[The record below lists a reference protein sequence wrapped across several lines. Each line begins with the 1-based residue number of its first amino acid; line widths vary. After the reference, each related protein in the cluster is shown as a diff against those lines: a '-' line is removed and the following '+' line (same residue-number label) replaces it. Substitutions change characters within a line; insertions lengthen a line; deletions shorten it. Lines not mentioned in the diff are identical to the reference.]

1 MFLMKRSIVICP
13 AAEFP
18 PGERRIIDAGDG
30 RSIGVFNV
38 HGKYYALRN
47 LCPHEGAELC
57 RGLVTGMNEKT
68 SEVGEFHWTRE
79 GEILRCPWH
88 GWEFDILTGKS
99 VFNPNQV
106 RVATYETTVESFE
119 VGVDEGGMVTVRV

>member
-1 MFLMKRSIVICP
+1 MPEKRSIPICP
-13 AAEFP
+13 ASELP
-18 PGERRIIDAGDG
+18 PGERRIVDLGDG
-30 RSIGVFNV
+30 RSIGIFNV

-47 LCPHEGAELC
+47 YCPHEGAELC
-57 RGLVTGMNEKT
+57 RGTVTGMNEP
-68 SEVGEFHWTRE
+68 SGVGEFRWVRE

-106 RVATYETTVESFE
+106 RVATYETVVESFE
-119 VGVDEGGMVTVRV
+119 VGLDESGIVTVRV

>member
-1 MFLMKRSIVICP
+1 MPEKRSIPICP

-18 PGERRIIDAGDG
+18 PGERRIIETEDG

-47 LCPHEGAELC
+47 YCPHAGAELC
-57 RGLVTGMNEKT
+57 RGVVTGMNEP
-68 SEVGEFHWTRE
+68 SGVGEFRWVRE

-88 GWEFDILTGKS
+88 GWEFDILTGRS

-106 RVATYETTVESFE
+106 RVATYETAVESFE
-119 VGVDEGGMVTVRV
+119 AGVDEVGMVVVRV